1 MFKHIT
7 LTLLLF
13 ISTIGA
19 STQPLPADSSYRV
32 GKLKNG
38 LTYYIRHN
46 AKEAGIADFYIAQ
59 KVGSILEEPR
69 QRGLAHFLEHMA
81 FNGSK
86 NFLGT
91 AQSPSIVHWC
101 ESHGIKFGAN
111 LNAYTSV
118 DETVYHVSSVP
129 VSQESVIDSTL
140 LILHDWSHYLNLS
153 DKEIDKERGVI
164 HEEWRNRRAGMAVQR
179 LMEQVMPIIYKDSKY
194 ADCMP
199 IGSMDIV
206 DNFPYKDL
214 RDYYNKWYRPDLQAI
229 IVVGDIDVDLMEKKI
244 KQTFSDIPMPQN
256 PTTRIYY
263 PVPDNDTMIVAALK
277 DSEQPIMLVNLYMKR
292 QAMPDSSKNTL
303 QYERDNYIDA
313 LISNMVN
320 DRLKEMQDASPKPC
334 LSATASLGT
343 FFISKTKD
351 AFNLSF
357 GARQDNVKGS
367 FAAAVGTVERIRQQ
381 GFTQSEL
388 DRAKAVRHKIA
399 ERAWM
404 LRNDRRNN
412 YYVNK
417 AQNNFLNGEP
427 LLSADDSKVL
437 SDELEKSVTLA
448 DVNNAVA
455 EAITNKNQVL
465 VAYIPDK
472 PEFPSFT
479 NQQLKQFVLD
489 AQDQTYEPYKEDAAP
504 TKLMEQTPK
513 PGRIVSE
520 KPSINGTT
528 ELTLSNGVKVY
539 YRHTDFEADN
549 VITRFWSD
557 GGALA
562 FPAEDKPNINFIST
576 AISKAGVGNLNEE
589 QLDKVLASK
598 SVRIKPGVGQ
608 ETQSINGSSSI
619 KDAETLFQL
628 TYLYFTQPRRD
639 EKAFASELD
648 RTRSFL
654 TNRNAS
660 PKVSYNDSIAYA
672 FYGYNLRTKPL
683 ELSDLDK
690 VSYDR
695 VLDIYKKCFADA
707 SNFRLMVIGNIS
719 LDSLRPLLTTYIAS
733 LPAAGKKLKA
743 IDSYP
748 AIADGMQVHEWSQDT
763 KTPQSSVTVLYSW
776 DERVNAKND
785 LTLDVLRRILSIAFV
800 DSIREEK
807 GGVYGISSEAA
818 IDKTSTPTGLLKLS
832 FTTGPD
838 KYNDVM
844 PAVLRQLE
852 NIADNGPL
860 AESLKKVKEYLT
872 KQYGQA
878 VITNNYWNYVIYNNL
893 RFGIDYDKDYL
904 KLVDQLST
912 SDVKEMAQRIVNS
925 HRRII
930 VTMHSKV
937 MKDTM

>member
-7 LTLLLF
+7 LFLF
-13 ISTIGA
+13 LFLSAVTA
-19 STQPLPADSSYRV
+19 SAQSLPKDGSYRV

-59 KVGSILEEPR
+59 RVGSILEEPR

-81 FNGSK
+81 FNGSQ
-86 NFLGT
+86 NFQGT

-101 ESHGIKFGAN
+101 ESHGIKFGTN

-118 DETVYHVSSVP
+118 DETVYHVSAVP
-129 VSQESVIDSTL
+129 VKQQSVIDSTL
-140 LILHDWSHYLNLS
+140 LILHDWSHFLNLT

-179 LMEQVMPIIYKDSKY
+179 LMEQAMPIVYKNSKY

-206 DNFPYKDL
+206 DHFPYNDL
-214 RDYYNKWYRPDLQAI
+214 RDYYHKWYRPDLQAI
-229 IVVGDIDVDLMEKKI
+229 IVVGDIDVNQMEQKI
-244 KQTFSDIPMPQN
+244 KQTFSAIPMPGN
-256 PTTRIYY
+256 PAPRVYY
-263 PVPDNDTMIVAALK
+263 PVPDNDKMIVAALK
-277 DSEQPIMLVNLYMKR
+277 DAEQPIMLVNLYMKR
-292 QAMPDSSKNTL
+292 QATPDSCKNTR
-303 QYERDNYIDA
+303 QYMRDNYIDA
-313 LISNMVN
+313 LISYMANEQLN
-320 DRLKEMQDASPKPC
+320 EMQNASPKPC
-334 LSATASLGT
+334 LSATASMGM

-357 GARQDNVKGS
+357 GARQENVKGS
-367 FAAAVGTVERIRQQ
+367 FDAAVGTVERIRQH

-399 ERAWM
+399 DRSWM

-412 YYVNK
+412 YYVRL

-427 LLSADDSKVL
+427 LLSAEESKTL

-448 DVNNAVA
+448 DINRAVA
-455 EAITNKNQVL
+455 EAITDKNQVL

-472 PEFPSFT
+472 PEFPTFT
-479 NQQLKQFVLD
+479 NEQLEQYVLD
-489 AQDQTYEPYKEDAAP
+489 AQAKTYEPYKDEAAP
-504 TKLMEQTPK
+504 TKLMDKTPK

-520 KPSINGTT
+520 KPSVNGTT

-539 YRHTDFEADN
+539 YRRTNFQADN
-549 VITRFWSD
+549 VITRFWGD

-562 FPAEDKPNINFIST
+562 FPAEDKPNINMIST
-576 AISKAGVGNLNEE
+576 AISKAGVGKLSEDE
-589 QLDKVLASK
+589 LGKVLTSK
-598 SVRIKPGVGQ
+598 TVRIMPGVGQ
-608 ETQSINGSSSI
+608 ETQSINGSSSL

-628 TYLYFTQPRRD
+628 TYLYFTQSRRD
-639 EKAFASELD
+639 EKAFANELD

-672 FYGYNLRTKPL
+672 VYGHNPRTKPL
-683 ELSDLDK
+683 ELSDLNK
-690 VSYDR
+690 VSYNR
-695 VLDIYKKCFADA
+695 VLEIYKQCFGDA
-707 SNFRLMVIGNIS
+707 AGFRMMVIGNIS
-719 LDSLRPLLTTYIAS
+719 LDSLRPLLETYIAS
-733 LPAAGKKLKA
+733 LPAKGHKLKA
-743 IDSYP
+743 VDRFP
-748 AIADGMQVHEWSQDT
+748 AIVGGMKVHEWSRET
-763 KTPQSSVTVLYSW
+763 KTPQSNVTVLYSW
-776 DERVNAKND
+776 DEPFNAKND
-785 LTLDVLRRILSIAFV
+785 LTLDALRRVLSIAYV
-800 DSIREEK
+800 DSVREEK
-807 GGVYGISSEAA
+807 GGVYGISSEAG
-818 IDKTSTPTGLLKLS
+818 IDKSSKPTGVLKLS

-852 NIADNGPL
+852 NIANNGPL
-860 AESLKKVKEYLT
+860 PESLKKVKEYLT

-878 VITNNYWNYVIYNNL
+878 VITNDYWTYVIYNHL
-893 RFGIDYDKDYL
+893 RYGIDYDKDYL
-904 KLVDQLST
+904 KMVDQLSA
-912 SDVKEMAQRIVNS
+912 SDVKQMARRIVNS

-930 VTMHSKV
+930 VTMHSK
-937 MKDTM
+937 DHTL